1 ISFIDNGA
9 YKTLT
14 LPKLTNEEKFLID
27 PIVAPTSGLR
37 IQILDQIEKKGKKKL
52 LLTNRKLF
60 LFLRVFKAI
69 SQQYI
74 EMKKGKNLKILIVTD
89 NRPTKS
95 ILLQYCSQIF
105 AYDGYEI
112 YYQEDIPGESKISA
126 PYGAASVAIL
136 DEINLIIVLTASHN
150 DLSWNGIKF
159 YIDYPMPMSGD
170 SFKEISNKALTF
182 EEINFDPKYK
192 PVLVDAE
199 KKNNDYV
206 ISLVS
211 NVLEIE
217 SLKNK
222 KLVIWPYL
230 GKARGIVNLFKRL
243 GAEVI
248 LIDEEINPPNP
259 IKEVREDKLKQVM
272 ESEG

>member
-1 ISFIDNGA
+1 MKLIEFELEDVSFVDSGA

-69 SQQYI
+69 SQEYK

-95 ILLQYCSQIF
+95 ILLKYCSQIF

-112 YYQEDIPGESKISA
+112 YHQEDESGESRISA
-126 PYGAASVAIL
+126 PYGAASVTL
-136 DEINLIIVLTASHN
+136 MEN
-150 DLSWNGIKF
+150 
-159 YIDYPMPMSGD
+159 
-170 SFKEISNKALTF
+170 
-182 EEINFDPKYK
+182 
-192 PVLVDAE
+192 
-199 KKNNDYV
+199 
-206 ISLVS
+206 ISLS
-211 NVLEIE
+211 
-217 SLKNK
+217 
-222 KLVIWPYL
+222 
-230 GKARGIVNLFKRL
+230 
-243 GAEVI
+243 
-248 LIDEEINPPNP
+248 
-259 IKEVREDKLKQVM
+259 
-272 ESEG
+272 